1 MTAQHHSPGAV
12 VDATVYRDGAWAPH
26 QDVLFEDGVVTAV
39 RDHVPGTA
47 GIDGAGAHV
56 IPGFVNTHTHLQ
68 QALMRGVGE
77 GLPLLSWLLS
87 VAEETVALTP
97 ERAYLAAAAGAL
109 EALRSGTTTLVE
121 HMWPS
126 PSPELHDAVLRA
138 LEDVGIRAVF
148 GRGVTDRVDATR
160 KWGSDPRLVQ
170 PLGEALAHT
179 DELAARAAKGDG
191 RITMALAVP
200 NPRCLTPEG
209 MAVVREFAEAR
220 GMTVSIHLLET
231 TTDDDMCRAHTGLGA
246 VEFLEASGFLWDRL
260 LAVHCVELSAAGMR
274 TLAAHGVAVSY
285 NPVSNMRLGSG
296 VAPVPE
302 MLEAGLRVG
311 LGVDGAAS
319 NDTQDML
326 EALRL
331 GSYVQRALH
340 RRADLLPAPAMLDL
354 ACAGA
359 NRVLGL
365 PSPTSGV
372 TPGSP
377 ADLTLLRFDRDYAVL
392 PVRDPSAT
400 LLTTG
405 TPRLVDTVLVNGD
418 PVIRDGRS
426 TRLDEA
432 DLTARL
438 LAL

>member
-1 MTAQHHSPGAV
+1 MTSQHLPGAV
-12 VDATVYRDGAWAPH
+12 VDATVYTGGAWVPH
-26 QDVLFEDGVVTAV
+26 QDVLFTGGTVTAV

-126 PSPELHDAVLRA
+126 PSVELHDAVMQA

-148 GRGVTDRVDATR
+148 GRGVTDREDATR

-170 PLGEALAHT
+170 PLAEALEHT
-179 DELAARAAKGDG
+179 DELRARAAKGDG
-191 RITMALAVP
+191 RVTMALAVP

-209 MAVVREFAEAR
+209 MAAVREFAQAR
-220 GMTVSIHLLET
+220 DMTVSIHLLET
-231 TTDDDMCRAHTGLGA
+231 TTDDDMCRTHTGLGA
-246 VEFLEASGFLWDRL
+246 VDLLESSGFLWDRL
-260 LAVHCVELSAAGMR
+260 LAVHCVELSAEGMR
-274 TLAAHGVAVSY
+274 KLADHGVAVSY

-296 VAPVPE
+296 VAPVPA

-326 EALRL
+326 ETLRF
-331 GSYVQRALH
+331 GSYVQRAFH
-340 RRADLLPAPAMLDL
+340 RRADLFPAPAMLDL
-354 ACAGA
+354 AFSGA
-359 NRVLGL
+359 NPVLGL
-365 PSPTSGV
+365 PPASGGV
-372 TPGSP
+372 TPGAP

-400 LLTTG
+400 LLTTA
-405 TPRLVDTVLVNGD
+405 TPRLVDTVLVAGT
-418 PVIRDGRS
+418 PVIADGRS
-426 TRLDEA
+426 TRLDES

-438 LAL
+438 LSL